1 MFLVYT
7 TDMNF
12 MNIKLVRSLVYIFI
26 TTAPLIFWHT
36 GVFPHI
42 SSKTLYVYGF
52 LSFIIPLWIYAVAVD
67 TTARISS
74 RVLTFFIPL
83 FAYVGWLTIA
93 GLFAENPSLAFW
105 SSFARGTGLLTYY
118 YALGFALVI
127 ASLVQK
133 YGMLFVV
140 SFFKYF
146 ILGAVLLAGSVWL
159 GPEGFDV
166 AWRALKTSSGGG
178 LMGNSSLTAI
188 YTTFALA
195 MSFFLIA
202 SRTLTKRG
210 MWMTYLAIG
219 IILFSPLFINL
230 LGLWNGQG
238 ILGTARA
245 SVLVIP
251 VLLGATGVFYLLFSS
266 KKTTRIIGG
275 SILALSLVVFGIVW
289 SSLVTPTSSLHQ
301 RFTEE
306 ARGSRFIFWN
316 VAEKAINEKPIL
328 GYGPENYM
336 IAFQKYFDP
345 EILQS
350 WNSMEG
356 WTDRTHNIYYELGV
370 NGGYPLI
377 LIYVIFITGLLYT
390 LYLLV
395 RKGTLTQLQGS
406 VLSAFLVGY
415 VFQNL
420 FIFDSTL
427 SIVGLFVLASIIYS
441 LRNDTPQIQTKNMP
455 QIIHQPLIALTV
467 CVIGIVAFSLFA
479 YGPAQKSKLYALTFS
494 GTIAE
499 RPAYYPKL
507 LKGSRMGEDWDIG
520 GLAYDAY
527 REYAESAVVYRTDP
541 KILPYILKDLTSIL
555 AYLDEV
561 ALENTTDNRLAMTRV
576 YLYNTLL
583 YFSPNP
589 DPLLMNQIISIIGE
603 SQKLSPTNPNSYW
616 SLAQVRVWQGDFTG
630 AEKAYKDAVAL
641 DPYLPASHRLLVQF
655 AKIIGNERLY
665 QESLADAKK
674 YLPEFTEK

>member
-1 MFLVYT
+1 M
-7 TDMNF
+7 
-12 MNIKLVRSLVYIFI
+12 KLIRSLVYIFI
-26 TTAPLIFWHT
+26 VTAPLVFWHT

-42 SSKTLYVYGF
+42 SSKTLYIYGF
-52 LSFIIPLWIYAVAVD
+52 LSLVIPLWIYTITVD

-74 RVLTFFIPL
+74 RVLTFFVPL
-83 FAYVGWLTIA
+83 FVYVGWLTIA
-93 GLFAENPSLAFW
+93 GLFAENPSLSFW

-118 YALGFALVI
+118 YALGFACIV

-133 YGMLFVV
+133 YGISFVV

-146 ILGAVLLAGSVWL
+146 ILGVVLLVGSVWL

-188 YTTFALA
+188 YATFALA

-202 SRTLTKRG
+202 SRTLTRRG
-210 MWMTYLAIG
+210 LWMIYLAIG
-219 IILFSPLFINL
+219 VIVFSPLFINI

-266 KKTTRIIGG
+266 KKKIRIIGG
-275 SILALSLVVFGIVW
+275 VLLTLSLVSFGFVW
-289 SSLVTPTSSLHQ
+289 SSLVTPTSTLHL

-316 VAEKAINEKPIL
+316 VAEKAMAEKPIL

-356 WTDRTHNIYYELGV
+356 WTDRTHNLYYELGV
-370 NGGYPLI
+370 SGGYPLI
-377 LIYVIFITGLLYT
+377 LIYLIFVIGLFYSLYV
-390 LYLLV
+390 LV
-395 RKGTLTQLQGS
+395 RKGTLTQFQGS

-415 VFQNL
+415 IFQNL

-441 LRNDTPQIQTKNMP
+441 LRNDTPQIQTKNTP
-455 QIIHQPLIALTV
+455 QIVHQPLIALTV
-467 CVIGIVAFSLFA
+467 GIVCIVLFSVFA
-479 YGPAQKSKLYALTFS
+479 YHPAQKSKLYALTFS

-499 RPAYYPKL
+499 RPEYYPKL
-507 LKGSRMGEDWDIG
+507 LKGSHMGDDWDVG
-520 GLAYDAY
+520 GLGYDAY

-541 KILPYILKDLTSIL
+541 KILPYIIKDLTSIL

-561 ALENTTDNRLAMTRV
+561 ALRNTTDNRLAMTRV

-589 DPLLMNQIISIIGE
+589 DSLLMNRIVSIIGE

-616 SLAQVRVWQGDFTG
+616 SLAQVKVWQGDFVG
-630 AEKAYKDAVAL
+630 AEKAYKDAILL

-665 QESLADAKK
+665 QDSLAEAKK
-674 YLPEFTEK
+674 YIPEFIEK